1 MNTPYI
7 CKYDLLCV
15 HFNKT
20 LKLKKIK
27 PQNGRHEAFI
37 VRRDLCA
44 IITEKAVRGISPLFS
59 SVSDGY
65 NMSIGTVRLLDQIL
79 VCEEMSARSLK
90 FVTVTVVVCE
100 SFSTCC
106 K

>member
-20 LKLKKIK
+20 LKLKKK
-27 PQNGRHEAFI
+27 PHNGRNEAFI
-37 VRRDLCA
+37 VRRDVCA
-44 IITEKAVRGISPLFS
+44 IITEKAVRGTSPLFS

-65 NMSIGTVRLLDQIL
+65 NMSIGTVRLPDQIL
-79 VCEEMSARSLK
+79 MCKEMSARSLK
-90 FVTVTVVVCE
+90 FVAVTVVVCE